1 MMKLLMSWDIKAG
14 REHSYSEFAVREF
27 VPGLMRLGLQPTEVW
42 YTIFGDGPQIL
53 AGAQTEDLQT
63 MRRILNSDE
72 WRQLH
77 SKLLNYVTNYRQKIV
92 PVRSRFQL

>member
-14 REHSYSEFAVREF
+14 REQSYSEFAVREF

-42 YTIFGDGPQIL
+42 YTIYGEGPQIL
-53 AGAQTEDLQT
+53 AGAQAEDIESLH
-63 MRRILNSDE
+63 RILRGEE
-72 WRQLH
+72 WHQLH
-77 SKLLNYVTNYRQKIV
+77 SKLLSYVTNYRHKVV